1 MSEKKSFVLFKDS
14 LCILDDLTDEQAGKL
29 FKAIYLYQVTG
40 VEQIEPS
47 LKLAFIPFRNQF
59 LRDNEKYKNQSEVNS
74 GNGSMGGRPR
84 KAKETEKTESLLNK
98 QNNPDS
104 VSDKGS
110 DSEKEKEILFERFWN
125 LYDKKEGRKDCER
138 KFNKL
143 KPSDIEKIFQ
153 TLPDYIAST
162 PDKKFRKLPETYLNG
177 EHWND
182 EVARIPKMILP
193 VQNIEFIPKGE
204 DDNW

>member
-84 KAKETEKTESLLNK
+84 KAKETEKTDSLLNK

-104 VSDKGS
+104 DSDNGS
-110 DSEKEKEILFERFWN
+110 DSEKEKENLFERFWN

-143 KPSDIEKIFQ
+143 KHSDIEKIFK

-182 EVARIPKMILP
+182 EVARITKITLP

>member
-74 GNGSMGGRPR
+74 SNGSMGGRPR
-84 KAKETEKTESLLNK
+84 KAKETKKNESLLNK

-182 EVARIPKMILP
+182 EVARTPKMILP